1 MGGACEILGGWESE
15 VPEYSSV
22 NLASASRVSPM
33 RLVLTGWS
41 FGDKERFLWF
51 SIFLGFEEAQSEGV
65 DGGEVSWEKLEDME

>member
-1 MGGACEILGGWESE
+1 
-15 VPEYSSV
+15 
-22 NLASASRVSPM
+22 M